1 LEKPKSYNDS
11 YGYGFSVEVAQK
23 EPTVVTHMLLYLN
36 YRARYMAAFGENY
49 FRIYVKI
56 PDLFQQPGSRPVTEN
71 QQGQAVQSKITTIV
85 LILKAGS
92 SLTNDIMNSQHI
104 N

>member
-1 LEKPKSYNDS
+1 
-11 YGYGFSVEVAQK
+11 
-23 EPTVVTHMLLYLN
+23 
-36 YRARYMAAFGENY
+36 
-49 FRIYVKI
+49 VKI

-71 QQGQAVQSKITTIV
+71 QQAQAVQSKITTIV